1 MTRDSG
7 GAEDSAEQQDST
19 VPDLRLVP
27 SAVGAWTACGLGV
40 AAGTSAAVVLAVAC
54 VTVVAGC
61 GLWTAATG
69 SRRRIVTV
77 AAAALVVTAAFAGT
91 TALRVDAVAY
101 GPVRAYAEA
110 GRFVGIDGVVS
121 EDPREIRG
129 AAATLVVLSVRAHRV
144 ASGRD
149 AVTGPADLTVLAAG
163 AEWMRVAYGT
173 PVTFRARLA
182 VPDRPGL
189 VAAMAR
195 PTGPPSPGTPPW
207 WATAATSVRSAL
219 AAASDRALPPE
230 SSGLLPGIVVGDR
243 SGLLPEVEEDFT
255 EAGMSHLTAVSGAN
269 FAFLVGAVVLLVR
282 ACTLGP
288 RATVLVAG
296 LALVAFVVIARPSPS
311 VLRAAVMGVLGLLA
325 LLTGRRRHAMPA
337 LATAVI
343 VLLAVNPA
351 LAVSWGF
358 ALSVTATAALVLLAP
373 VLLRWWVGDPDAP
386 DGPPVRS
393 PVRGAVVVAVAAH
406 LVTAP
411 IVAAMAGRSSLYAV
425 VANVLAAPVV
435 GPVTVVGAAA
445 ALVAVVDVDIG
456 ALVAGVTRLPLTW
469 LVEVARVSAS
479 APGAQI
485 PTPDGL
491 AGALVVGGVAVG
503 ATGVWWWLRAPR
515 IPGGREGPGCRPP
528 VGRSSGDCSD
538 PPRAP
543 SSRPR

>member
-1 MTRDSG
+1 MTSTRD
-7 GAEDSAEQQDST
+7 AVDDTVAQQDST

-27 SAVGAWTACGLGV
+27 SAVGAWIACGLGV
-40 AAGTSAAVVLAVAC
+40 ASGASAAVVLAVAF
-54 VTVVAGC
+54 VTMAAGC
-61 GLWTAATG
+61 GLWSAATG
-69 SRRRIVTV
+69 SRRRVVTV

-91 TALRVDAVAY
+91 AALRVDAVDT

-110 GRFVGIDGVVS
+110 GRSVGVDGVVS
-121 EDPREIRG
+121 EDPREIDG
-129 AAATLVVLSVRAHRV
+129 AGATLVVLSVRAHRV

-149 AVTGPADLTVLAAG
+149 AVTGPADLTVLATG

-189 VAAMAR
+189 VAAVAR
-195 PTGPPSPGTPPW
+195 PTGPPSPGIPPW
-207 WATAATSVRSAL
+207 WAAAATAVRGALTAASE
-219 AAASDRALPPE
+219 RALPPE
-230 SSGLLPGIVVGDR
+230 SAGLLPGIVVGDR
-243 SGLLPEVEEDFT
+243 SGLLPDVEEDFT

-269 FAFLVGAVVLLVR
+269 FAFLVGAVVLLAR

-288 RATVLVAG
+288 RATVLLAG

-311 VLRAAVMGVLGLLA
+311 VLRAAVMGVIGLLA

-343 VLLAVNPA
+343 VLLAVDPA

-386 DGPPVRS
+386 DGRPARS

-445 ALVAVVDVDIG
+445 ALIGVVDIDVG
-456 ALVAGVTRLPLTW
+456 ALVAGVTRLPLAW
-469 LVEVARVSAS
+469 LVEVARVCAS
-479 APGAQI
+479 APGAVI

-491 AGALVVGGVAVG
+491 AGALVVGAIAVG
-503 ATGVWWWLRAPR
+503 AIGVWWWVRAR
-515 IPGGREGPGCRPP
+515 GGREGRGCRSP
-528 VGRSSGDCSD
+528 VARSSGECSD

-543 SSRPR
+543 SSRPG

>member
-1 MTRDSG
+1 MTDDPG
-7 GAEDSAEQQDST
+7 GADDAAEQQDST

-27 SAVGAWTACGLGV
+27 SAVGAWSACGVGVTAGASVGV
-40 AAGTSAAVVLAVAC
+40 AVAVGCLVLVLGGGLWIRRAGSLRGAGTVVV
-54 VTVVAGC
+54 
-61 GLWTAATG
+61 
-69 SRRRIVTV
+69 
-77 AAAALVVTAAFAGT
+77 AALVMTAAFAGV
-91 TALRVDAVAY
+91 TALRVDAVAS
-101 GPVRAYAEA
+101 GPARAAAEA
-110 GRFVGIDGVVS
+110 GRFVTVDGVVT
-121 EDPREIRG
+121 EDPRRLDSVG
-129 AAATLVVLSVRAHRV
+129 GDLVVLTVRASRL

-149 AVTGPADLTVLAAG
+149 AVVGPTTLTVFAAASDWTG
-163 AEWMRVAYGT
+163 VPFGT

-189 VAAMAR
+189 VAAVAR
-195 PTGPPSPGTPPW
+195 PTGPPTVGPAPW
-207 WATAATSVRSAL
+207 WGRAATDVRSAL
-219 AAASDRALPPE
+219 DAASDAALPPDAA
-230 SSGLLPGIVVGDR
+230 GLLPGIVVGDR

-269 FAFLVGAVVLLVR
+269 FAFLVGAVVLLAR

-288 RATVLVAG
+288 RATVLLAG

-343 VLLAVNPA
+343 VLLAVDPA

-373 VLLRWWVGDPDAP
+373 VLLRWWVGNPDSP
-386 DGPPVRS
+386 DGRPTRS

-411 IVAAMAGRSSLYAV
+411 LVAAMAGRTSLYAV
-425 VANVLAAPVV
+425 PANLLAAPVV
-435 GPVTVVGAAA
+435 GPITVVGAAA
-445 ALVAVVDVDIG
+445 ALLAVIDVDVG

-469 LVEVARVSAS
+469 LAAVARVGAS
-479 APGAQI
+479 APGAVI
-485 PTPDGL
+485 PTSDGTV
-491 AGALVVGGVAVG
+491 GALVVGAAAVG
-503 ATGVWWWLRAPR
+503 AIGVWWWLRRRQDAR
-515 IPGGREGPGCRPP
+515 GRGCRSP
-528 VGRSSGDCSD
+528 VARSSGDRSD

-543 SSRPR
+543 SSRPG